1 MPKELVLTFLLLAT
15 SGFLLL
21 AYRTRVPYPMWLVVG
36 GAILG
41 FLPPVPN
48 AALSPNLVLV
58 LLLPPLLYS
67 AAFFSS
73 VRDLRESARPIF
85 SLAFGLVL
93 LTVGGVAV
101 IGHVVMGLSWEVA
114 FVLGAVV
121 SPTDPVAATAIG
133 RRVGAPAR
141 VITIVAGES
150 LINDSTA
157 LVAYKY
163 AIAAAVSGGF
173 HFFDAAGE
181 FAVDV
186 AGGVAIGLVVAWITT
201 QIALR
206 VEDAPTEILLS

>member
-1 MPKELVLTFLLLAT
+1 MPQELVLMFLLLAA

-21 AYRTRVPYPMWLVVG
+21 AYRTGVPYPMWLVVG

-41 FLPPVPN
+41 FLPKVPN
-48 AALSPNLVLV
+48 AALGPELVLV
-58 LLLPPLLYS
+58 LLLPPLLYA

-73 VRDLRESARPIF
+73 VRDLRDSAQAIF

-93 LTVGGVAV
+93 LTVAGVAV
-101 IGHVVMGLSWEVA
+101 IGHYVMGLSWEVA

-141 VITIVAGES
+141 VITIVEGES
-150 LINDSTA
+150 LVNDSTA

-173 HFFDAAGE
+173 HFLSAAGRKWKPPLT
-181 FAVDV
+181 A
-186 AGGVAIGLVVAWITT
+186 AAIAYL
-201 QIALR
+201 
-206 VEDAPTEILLS
+206 